1 VIGKLPL
8 IHCPFGGEGYETKAH
23 SIQKFSG
30 CFNRLNSVFTGLER
44 MVTKKSQGTVKRR
57 SKAEQAL
64 YDAFERL
71 KAGKPR
77 SKALEAR
84 ALSSGKSLVNITNVA
99 IEAGL
104 SRQLIAHK
112 HCQYPEMRM
121 MILEYVQ
128 TAKNSGDTL
137 AALKEL
143 RVRVRELERKLDLRE
158 THLAELVLENNR
170 LRSKYEPN
178 PPQGDNVVN
187 FRRDRRRQ

>member
-1 VIGKLPL
+1 
-8 IHCPFGGEGYETKAH
+8 
-23 SIQKFSG
+23 
-30 CFNRLNSVFTGLER
+30 
-44 MVTKKSQGTVKRR
+44 MVTKKSRTVTHKR
-57 SKAEQAL
+57 SKTEQAL

-71 KAGKPR
+71 KEGKPR
-77 SKALEAR
+77 NRDLKAR
-84 ALSSGKSLVNITNVA
+84 ALAGKSLVNITNVA

-112 HCQYPEMRM
+112 HCQYPEIRK

-128 TAKNSGDTL
+128 AAKNSGGTL
-137 AALKEL
+137 ATIREL
-143 RVRVRELERKLDLRE
+143 RSRIRELGRKIDLRE

-187 FRRDRRRQ
+187 FRRDRRRLEQ